1 MRFTKPDQE
10 NQLYKKE
17 FNLPNYVRYLI
28 GLAILIFALI
38 IGYNAFVAPDVDTS
52 VQISADNMVTREE
65 NDSLGAAKININ
77 KAAKDELMKLKGI
90 GEQTAEKIIN
100 YRETHGGFSS
110 KEELMEVSGIG
121 EKTFEKLK
129 DEITI

>member
-1 MRFTKPDQE
+1 MRFTKSDQE
-10 NQLYKKE
+10 NKLYKKE
-17 FNLPNYVRYLI
+17 FNSPNYVRYLI
-28 GLAILIFALI
+28 GSAILIFALI

-52 VQISADNMVTREE
+52 VKISADDMGAKEE
-65 NDSLGAAKININ
+65 NESLGAAKININ
-77 KAAKDELMKLKGI
+77 KALKEELMKLKGI

-121 EKTFEKLK
+121 EKTFEKIK
-129 DEITI
+129 DQITV